1 MTTGLIISAPT
12 IAKARFTL
20 VGIAPLMTARF
31 SKKAEIMASQAEGS
45 RSKSK
50 RTRKERDFESEWLA
64 AAYRSPEGWFGVN
77 ASAFRNASISAGRL
91 VGFKMTVA
99 KLSVFVQADGF
110 DAEDSLPLVRITKGE
125 PKASYL
131 RVRNATGVID
141 IRSRPVWS
149 PGWEMQPV
157 MQWDAAQFSLED
169 ITNLIARVGL
179 QVGIGEGRPD
189 SRESAGL
196 GYGLFD
202 VRDVEIIT
210 RA

>member
-12 IAKARFTL
+12 IAKAQFSL

-31 SKKAEIMASQAEGS
+31 SKKAEIMAAQAEGS

-50 RTRKERDFESEWLA
+50 RNRKERDFDSEWLD

-77 ASAFRNASISAGRL
+77 ASAFRNASISACRL

-110 DAEDSLPLVRITKGE
+110 DAEDSLPLVRITKGD
-125 PKASYL
+125 PKASFL

-141 IRSRPVWS
+141 IRSRPLWE

-189 SRESAGL
+189 SRDSAGL
-196 GYGLFD
+196 GYGLFE
-202 VRDVEIIT
+202 VRDVTILT